1 MGVNDSADPEQ
12 LDLEDQRGAGRD
24 DAARAAVAVPQVR
37 GDDQLALAAHLHG
50 DDALVP
56 ALDDAAL
63 AHRELERG
71 PAVHRA
77 VELGAALE
85 PAGVVHAHR
94 VAGLGPGPGA
104 FDQIHVAQP
113 GRGLDDLL
121 VLVVSHALRSPASTS
136 RSRSFASASETRV
149 SGSRHSAEAIRRCR
163 QRQCLIG
170 TGFGSLKSSGT
181 IGSSR
186 DQALS
191 APWWSLATM
200 RSYTERNVAVS
211 TCAEARMPPSPPWAS
226 MV

>member
-77 VELGAALE
+77 VDLGSALE
-85 PAGVVHAHR
+85 PAGVVHAHG
-94 VAGLGPGPGA
+94 VARLRPTPAALHQVHVPDTRCGL
-104 FDQIHVAQP
+104 
-113 GRGLDDLL
+113 
-121 VLVVSHALRSPASTS
+121 HALAFRMVPPCL
-136 RSRSFASASETRV
+136 SF
-149 SGSRHSAEAIRRCR
+149 
-163 QRQCLIG
+163 
-170 TGFGSLKSSGT
+170 
-181 IGSSR
+181 
-186 DQALS
+186 
-191 APWWSLATM
+191 
-200 RSYTERNVAVS
+200 
-211 TCAEARMPPSPPWAS
+211 SPPYYHPF
-226 MV
+226 